1 MQRPPTGCGYVAV
14 VAFDGNHGAPWR
26 RLAVVIYLP
35 TAVSFIGFGAIIPL
49 VPLTAR
55 ALGASVPEAA
65 LVVALMG
72 IGNLVGALPAGVI
85 ADRFGE
91 KKSLVGALCLD
102 ILCLLT
108 CAFAPN
114 TWVLAGAVFVTG
126 LTGAM
131 LSLARQSY
139 LTVAVGLEYR
149 ARALSTLG
157 GVFRIG
163 SFIGPLMGAAV
174 VSVWG
179 LQAAY
184 LVAAAAS
191 LLAATVTLALPDLP
205 MPEHQPDEPVQ
216 MLRVLRQHAHTFATA
231 GTGAAAL
238 MLVRTARDALLPLW
252 CEQIGLDAAAT
263 SLVFALSSA
272 IDMTL
277 FYVGGSVMDRFG
289 RRWVSVPSM
298 VIMGLCFALLPFAHS
313 VAAVALFAAVL
324 GLGNG
329 ISAGVVMTI
338 GSDASPAVGRP
349 QFLAG
354 WRLTTGLGQAA
365 GPLLITA
372 IAAVAPLGAA
382 AVTIGAVG
390 LVGAGWLWRWVSEP
404 AIPGH

>member
-1 MQRPPTGCGYVAV
+1 MSL
-14 VAFDGNHGAPWR
+14 DGGGGAPWG
-26 RLAVVIYLP
+26 RLATTIYLP

-55 ALGASVPEAA
+55 ALGASVAEAA

-72 IGNLVGALPAGVI
+72 IGSLLGALPAGVI

-91 KKSLVGALCLD
+91 KRSLVGALVVD
-102 ILCLLT
+102 IACLLV

-126 LTGAM
+126 LSGAM

-139 LTVAVGLEYR
+139 LTVAVSLEYR

-163 SFIGPLMGAAV
+163 SLLGPLMGAAV

-184 LVAAAAS
+184 LAAAGTS
-191 LLAATVTLALPDLP
+191 TLAAVVTLALPDLP
-205 MPEHQPDEPVQ
+205 SPDQDAAEPVQ
-216 MLRVLRQHAHTFATA
+216 LLRVLRAHTRTFATA
-231 GTGAAAL
+231 GLGAAAL
-238 MLVRTARDALLPLW
+238 MLVRTARDAILPLW

-263 SLVFALSSA
+263 SLIFALSSG

-289 RRWVSVPSM
+289 RRWVSVPAM
-298 VIMGLCFALLPFAHS
+298 VIMGLCFALLPLAHS
-313 VAAVALFAAVL
+313 TLAVALFAAAL

-338 GSDASPAVGRP
+338 GSDASPVIGRP

-354 WRLTTGLGQAA
+354 WRLTSGIGQAA
-365 GPLLITA
+365 GPLLVTL

-382 AVTIGAVG
+382 AVTVGVIG
-390 LVGAGWLWRWVSEP
+390 LTGAGWLWRWVSEP
-404 AIPGH
+404 ALQGR

>member
-1 MQRPPTGCGYVAV
+1 MKHPGT
-14 VAFDGNHGAPWR
+14 GAPWR
-26 RLAVVIYLP
+26 RLGVSIYLP
-35 TAVSFIGFGAIIPL
+35 TAVSFIGFGAIVPL

-55 ALGASVPEAA
+55 ALGASVAEAA
-65 LVVALMG
+65 AVVALMG
-72 IGNLVGALPAGVI
+72 IGTLIGALPAGVI

-91 KKSLVGALCLD
+91 KKALVGALFGD
-102 ILCLLT
+102 VGCLLV

-114 TWVLAGAVFVTG
+114 QWVLAAAVFVTG
-126 LTGAM
+126 LTGAI

-139 LTVAVGLEYR
+139 LTVAVPLEFR

-163 SFIGPLMGAAV
+163 SLLGPLMGAAV
-174 VSVWG
+174 VTVWG

-184 LVAAAAS
+184 LVAAGTTLIAAV
-191 LLAATVTLALPDLP
+191 VTLALPDLP
-205 MPEHQPDEPVQ
+205 SPEHVSEQPVR
-216 MLRVLRQHAHTFATA
+216 MLQVLRAHARTYATA
-231 GTGAAAL
+231 GVGASAL
-238 MLVRTARDALLPLW
+238 MLVRASRDALLPLW
-252 CEQIGLDAAAT
+252 CEQIGLDAATT
-263 SLVFALSSA
+263 SLVFALSSG

-289 RRWVSVPSM
+289 RRWVSVPAM
-298 VIMGLCFALLPFAHS
+298 LIMGACFALLPLAHS
-313 VAAVALFAAVL
+313 IIGVLAFAAVL

-338 GSDASPAVGRP
+338 GSDFSPALGRP

-372 IAAVAPLGAA
+372 IAAVAPLSLAA
-382 AVTIGAVG
+382 LAIGGVG
-390 LVGAGWLWRWVSEP
+390 FGGAGWLWHWLP
-404 AIPGH
+404 AGPGRAVKQPGG

>member
-1 MQRPPTGCGYVAV
+1 MTL
-14 VAFDGNHGAPWR
+14 DGDLGAPWR

-55 ALGASVPEAA
+55 ALGASVAEAA

-72 IGNLVGALPAGVI
+72 LGGLVGALPAGVI

-91 KKSLVGALCLD
+91 KKSLVGALGVD

-114 TWVLAGAVFVTG
+114 TWVLAAAVFVTG
-126 LTGAM
+126 LSGAM

-139 LTVAVGLEYR
+139 LTVAVSLAYR

-163 SFIGPLMGAAV
+163 SLLGPLMGAAV
-174 VSVWG
+174 VSAWG

-184 LVAAAAS
+184 LVAAGTSLIAAS
-191 LLAATVTLALPDLP
+191 VTLALPDLP
-205 MPEHQPDEPVQ
+205 TPDHEPDEPVQ
-216 MLRVLRQHAHTFATA
+216 MMRVLRQHAHIFATA
-231 GTGAAAL
+231 GIGAAAL

-263 SLVFALSSA
+263 SLIFALSSA

-277 FYVGGSVMDRFG
+277 FYLGGSVMDRFG

-338 GSDASPAVGRP
+338 GSDAAPAVGRP

-390 LVGAGWLWRWVSEP
+390 LAGAGWLWRWVQEP

>member
-1 MQRPPTGCGYVAV
+1 MSDPGTS
-14 VAFDGNHGAPWR
+14 APWR
-26 RLAVVIYLP
+26 RLGASIYLP
-35 TAVSFIGFGAIIPL
+35 TAVSFIGFGAIVPL

-55 ALGASVPEAA
+55 ALGASLAEAA

-72 IGNLVGALPAGVI
+72 IGGLVGALPAGII
-85 ADRFGE
+85 AHRYGE
-91 KKSLVGALCLD
+91 KRSLVGALFLDVTCL
-102 ILCLLT
+102 IV

-114 TWVLAGAVFVTG
+114 EWVLAAAVFVTG
-126 LTGAM
+126 LSGAM

-139 LTVAVGLEYR
+139 LTVAVPIEFR

-163 SFIGPLMGAAV
+163 SLVGPLMGAAV
-174 VSVWG
+174 VSVWN

-184 LVAAAAS
+184 LVAAGTSAVAA
-191 LLAATVTLALPDLP
+191 VITLALPDLP
-205 MPEHQPDEPVQ
+205 SPTQLPEAPVR
-216 MLRVLRQHAHTFATA
+216 MLQVLREHSRTFATA
-231 GTGAAAL
+231 GVGAAAL
-238 MLVRTARDALLPLW
+238 MLVRTSRDALLPLW
-252 CEQIGLDAAAT
+252 CEQIGLDAATT
-263 SLVFALSSA
+263 SLIFALSSG

-298 VIMGLCFALLPFAHS
+298 VIMGLCFALLPLADS
-313 VAAVALFAAVL
+313 LVGVALFAAML

-338 GSDASPAVGRP
+338 GSDFSPALGRP

-365 GPLLITA
+365 GPLLITLV
-372 IAAVAPLGAA
+372 AAVAPLGLAA
-382 AVTIGAVG
+382 LMIGAIG
-390 LVGAGWLWRWVSEP
+390 IGGAGWLWKWVP
-404 AIPGH
+404 LDVGRT

>member
-1 MQRPPTGCGYVAV
+1 MSPNGGS
-14 VAFDGNHGAPWR
+14 GARWG
-26 RLAVVIYLP
+26 RLATAIYLP
-35 TAVSFIGFGAIIPL
+35 TAVSFIGFGAIVPL

-55 ALGASVPEAA
+55 ALGASVAEAA

-72 IGNLVGALPAGVI
+72 IGTLIGALPAGVI

-91 KKSLVGALCLD
+91 KKSLVGALVVD
-102 ILCLLT
+102 IGCLLT
-108 CAFAPN
+108 CAVAPN
-114 TWVLAGAVFVTG
+114 TWVLAGAVFVVG
-126 LTGAM
+126 LSGAM

-139 LTVAVGLEYR
+139 LTVAVGPEYR

-163 SFIGPLMGAAV
+163 SLLGPLMGAAV

-184 LVAAAAS
+184 LVAAGTS
-191 LLAATVTLALPDLP
+191 LLAATVTLALPELP
-205 MPEHQPDEPVQ
+205 TPDQPPAEPVR
-216 MLRVLRQHAHTFATA
+216 MRGLLRRHARTYATA
-231 GTGAAAL
+231 GVGAAAL
-238 MLVRTARDALLPLW
+238 MLVRTSRDALLPLW

-263 SLVFALSSA
+263 SLIFALSSG

-277 FYVGGSVMDRFG
+277 FYLGGSVMDRFG

-298 VIMGLCFALLPFAHS
+298 VVMSICFALLPLAHS
-313 VAAVALFAAVL
+313 LAAVALFAAAL

-382 AVTIGAVG
+382 ALAIGAIG
-390 LVGAGWLWRWVSEP
+390 LTGAGWLWRWVREP
-404 AIPGH
+404 SLQGR

>member
-1 MQRPPTGCGYVAV
+1 MSPNGGS
-14 VAFDGNHGAPWR
+14 GAPWG
-26 RLAVVIYLP
+26 RLATAIYLP
-35 TAVSFIGFGAIIPL
+35 TAVSFIGFGAIVPL

-55 ALGASVPEAA
+55 ALGASVAEAA

-72 IGNLVGALPAGVI
+72 IGTLIGALPAGVI

-91 KKSLVGALCLD
+91 KKSLVGTLVVD
-102 ILCLLT
+102 IGCLLT
-108 CAFAPN
+108 CAVAPN
-114 TWVLAGAVFVTG
+114 TWVLAGAVFVVG
-126 LTGAM
+126 LSGAM

-139 LTVAVGLEYR
+139 LTVAVGPEYR

-163 SFIGPLMGAAV
+163 SLLGPLMGAAV

-184 LVAAAAS
+184 LVAAGTS
-191 LLAATVTLALPDLP
+191 LLAATVTLALPELP
-205 MPEHQPDEPVQ
+205 TPDQPPAEPVR
-216 MLRVLRQHAHTFATA
+216 MRGVLRRHARTYATA
-231 GTGAAAL
+231 GVGAAAL
-238 MLVRTARDALLPLW
+238 MLVRTSRDALLPLW

-263 SLVFALSSA
+263 SLIFALSSG

-277 FYVGGSVMDRFG
+277 FYLGGSVMDRFG

-298 VIMGLCFALLPFAHS
+298 VVMSICFALLPLAHS
-313 VAAVALFAAVL
+313 LAAVALFAAAL

-382 AVTIGAVG
+382 ALAIGAIG
-390 LVGAGWLWRWVSEP
+390 LTGAGWLWRWVREP
-404 AIPGH
+404 SLQGR

>member
-1 MQRPPTGCGYVAV
+1 MSL
-14 VAFDGNHGAPWR
+14 DGGGSAPWG
-26 RLAVVIYLP
+26 RLATAIYLP

-55 ALGASVPEAA
+55 ALGASVAEAA

-72 IGNLVGALPAGVI
+72 IGSLLGALPAGVI
-85 ADRFGE
+85 AGRFGE
-91 KKSLVGALCLD
+91 KKSLVGALVVD
-102 ILCLLT
+102 IACLLV

-126 LTGAM
+126 LSGAM

-139 LTVAVGLEYR
+139 LTVAVSLEYR

-163 SFIGPLMGAAV
+163 SLLGPLMGAAV

-184 LVAAAAS
+184 LAAAGTS
-191 LLAATVTLALPDLP
+191 TLAAVVTLALPDLP
-205 MPEHQPDEPVQ
+205 SPDQDAAEPVQ
-216 MLRVLRQHAHTFATA
+216 LLRVLRAHTRTFATA
-231 GTGAAAL
+231 GLGAAAL
-238 MLVRTARDALLPLW
+238 MLVRTARDAILPLW
-252 CEQIGLDAAAT
+252 CEQIGPDAAAT
-263 SLVFALSSA
+263 SLIFALSSG

-289 RRWVSVPSM
+289 RRWVSVPAM
-298 VIMGLCFALLPFAHS
+298 VIMGLCFALLPLAHS
-313 VAAVALFAAVL
+313 TLAVALFAAAL

-338 GSDASPAVGRP
+338 GSDASPVIGRP
-349 QFLAG
+349 QVLAG
-354 WRLTTGLGQAA
+354 WRLTSGIGQAA
-365 GPLLITA
+365 GPLLVTL

-382 AVTIGAVG
+382 AVTVGVIGRT
-390 LVGAGWLWRWVSEP
+390 GAGWLWRWVSEP
-404 AIPGH
+404 ALQGR

>member
-1 MQRPPTGCGYVAV
+1 MSL
-14 VAFDGNHGAPWR
+14 DGGGGAPWG
-26 RLAVVIYLP
+26 RLATAIYLP

-55 ALGASVPEAA
+55 ALGASVAEAA

-72 IGNLVGALPAGVI
+72 IGSLIGALPAGVI

-91 KKSLVGALCLD
+91 KKSLVGALFVD
-102 ILCLLT
+102 VACLLV

-126 LTGAM
+126 LSGSM

-139 LTVAVGLEYR
+139 LTVAVGLEFR

-163 SFIGPLMGAAV
+163 SLLGPLMGAAV
-174 VSVWG
+174 VTLWG

-184 LVAAAAS
+184 LVAAGTS
-191 LLAATVTLALPDLP
+191 LLAAAVTLALPDLP
-205 MPEHQPDEPVQ
+205 APGHEPGEPVRLLQ
-216 MLRVLRQHAHTFATA
+216 VLRRHARIYATS
-231 GTGAAAL
+231 GVGAAAL
-238 MLVRTARDALLPLW
+238 MLVRTARDAVLPLW

-263 SLVFALSSA
+263 SLIFALSSG

-277 FYVGGSVMDRFG
+277 FYIGGSVMDRFG
-289 RRWVSVPSM
+289 RRWVAVPAM
-298 VIMGLCFALLPFAHS
+298 VIMGLCFATLPLAHS
-313 VAAVALFAAVL
+313 TLAVALFAAAL

-338 GSDASPAVGRP
+338 GSDASPAIGRP

-354 WRLTTGLGQAA
+354 WRLTSGIGQAA
-365 GPLLITA
+365 GPLLVTA
-372 IAAVAPLGAA
+372 IAAVAPLGVAA
-382 AVTIGAVG
+382 LTIGAIG
-390 LVGAGWLWRWVSEP
+390 FTGAGWLWRWVGEP
-404 AIPGH
+404 AAQGR

>member
-1 MQRPPTGCGYVAV
+1 MSLNGGS
-14 VAFDGNHGAPWR
+14 GAPWG
-26 RLAVVIYLP
+26 RLATAIYLP
-35 TAVSFIGFGAIIPL
+35 TAVSFIGFGAIVPL

-55 ALGASVPEAA
+55 ALGASVAEAA

-72 IGNLVGALPAGVI
+72 IGTLIGALPAGVI

-91 KKSLVGALCLD
+91 KKSLVGAMFID
-102 ILCLLT
+102 VTCLLV

-126 LTGAM
+126 LTGSM

-139 LTVAVGLEYR
+139 LTVAVSLEYR

-163 SFIGPLMGAAV
+163 SLLGPLMGAAV
-174 VSVWG
+174 VTLWG

-184 LVAAAAS
+184 LVAAGTSLMAAV
-191 LLAATVTLALPDLP
+191 VTLALPDLP
-205 MPEHQPDEPVQ
+205 MPDHEPDEPVR
-216 MLRVLRQHAHTFATA
+216 MLQVLRRHARTYATS
-231 GTGAAAL
+231 GVGAAAL

-263 SLVFALSSA
+263 SLIFALSSG

-289 RRWVSVPSM
+289 RRWVSVPAM
-298 VIMGLCFALLPFAHS
+298 VIMGVCFALLPLAHS
-313 VAAVALFAAVL
+313 TQSVALFAAAL
-324 GLGNG
+324 GMGNG

-354 WRLTTGLGQAA
+354 WRLTSGIGQAA
-365 GPLLITA
+365 GPLLITG
-372 IAAVAPLGAA
+372 IAAVAPLGVAA
-382 AVTIGAVG
+382 LAIGAIGVG
-390 LVGAGWLWRWVSEP
+390 GAGWLWRWVREP
-404 AIPGH
+404 VTQPR

>member
-1 MQRPPTGCGYVAV
+1 MSLVGG
-14 VAFDGNHGAPWR
+14 GGAPWR
-26 RLAVVIYLP
+26 RLATAIYLP
-35 TAVSFIGFGAIIPL
+35 TAVSFIGFGAIVPL

-55 ALGASVPEAA
+55 ALGASIAEAA

-72 IGNLVGALPAGVI
+72 VGSLIGALPAGVI

-91 KKSLVGALCLD
+91 KKSLVGALFVD
-102 ILCLLT
+102 VACLLT
-108 CAFAPN
+108 CVFAPN

-126 LTGAM
+126 LSGSM

-163 SFIGPLMGAAV
+163 SLVGPLMGAAV

-184 LVAAAAS
+184 LVASGTS
-191 LLAATVTLALPDLP
+191 LLAAIVTLALPDLP
-205 MPEHQPDEPVQ
+205 VPEHEPGQPVRLAQ
-216 MLRVLRQHAHTFATA
+216 VLRRHARTYATA

-238 MLVRTARDALLPLW
+238 MLVRTSRDALLPLW

-263 SLVFALSSA
+263 SLIFALSSG

-289 RRWVSVPSM
+289 RRWVSVPAM
-298 VIMGLCFALLPFAHS
+298 VIMGLCFALLPLAHS
-313 VAAVALFAAVL
+313 LLAVAVFAALL

-354 WRLTTGLGQAA
+354 WRLTSGIGQAA
-365 GPLLITA
+365 GPLLVTA
-372 IAAVAPLGAA
+372 IAAVAPLAA
-382 AVTIGAVG
+382 AALAVG
-390 LVGAGWLWRWVSEP
+390 AIGLTGAGWLWRWVPEP
-404 AIPGH
+404 SVQGR

>member
-1 MQRPPTGCGYVAV
+1 MALNS
-14 VAFDGNHGAPWR
+14 DGGASWR

-35 TAVSFIGFGAIIPL
+35 TAVSFIGFGAIAPL

-55 ALGASVPEAA
+55 ALGASVAEAA

-72 IGNLVGALPAGVI
+72 IGTLIGALPAGVI

-91 KKSLVGALCLD
+91 KKSLVGAMVVD
-102 ILCLLT
+102 IGCLLV

-126 LTGAM
+126 LSGAM

-163 SFIGPLMGAAV
+163 SLLGPLMGAAV
-174 VSVWG
+174 VTVWG

-184 LVAAAAS
+184 LVAAGTS
-191 LLAATVTLALPDLP
+191 LLAATVTMALPELP
-205 MPEHQPDEPVQ
+205 TPEHPPDEPVRLAQ
-216 MLRVLRQHAHTFATA
+216 VLRRHAHTYATA
-231 GTGAAAL
+231 GVGAAAL
-238 MLVRTARDALLPLW
+238 MLVRTSRDALLPLW
-252 CEQIGLDAAAT
+252 CEQVGLDAAAT
-263 SLVFALSSA
+263 SLIFALSSG

-277 FYVGGSVMDRFG
+277 FYLGGSVMDRFG

-298 VIMGLCFALLPFAHS
+298 VIMSLCFALLPLAHS
-313 VAAVALFAAVL
+313 VVAVALFAAAL

-354 WRLTTGLGQAA
+354 WRLTTGIGQAA

-372 IAAVAPLGAA
+372 IAALAPLGAA
-382 AVTIGAVG
+382 ALAIGAIG
-390 LVGAGWLWRWVSEP
+390 LTGAGWLWLWVREP
-404 AIPGH
+404 SIQGR

>member
-1 MQRPPTGCGYVAV
+1 VKSPSTA
-14 VAFDGNHGAPWR
+14 APWR
-26 RLAVVIYLP
+26 QLGVAIYLP
-35 TAVSFIGFGAIIPL
+35 TAVSFIGFGAIVPL

-55 ALGASVPEAA
+55 ALGASVAEAA

-72 IGNLVGALPAGVI
+72 IGTLIGALPAGVI

-91 KKSLVGALCLD
+91 KKSLVGALFGDVTCL
-102 ILCLLT
+102 IV

-114 TWVLAGAVFVTG
+114 EWVLAAAVFVTG

-139 LTVAVGLEYR
+139 LTVAVPLEYR

-163 SFIGPLMGAAV
+163 LLLGPLMGAAV
-174 VSVWG
+174 VSLWG

-184 LVAAAAS
+184 LVAAGTSLIAA
-191 LLAATVTLALPDLP
+191 VITLALPDLP
-205 MPEHQPDEPVQ
+205 SPEQANAEPVRLLQ
-216 MLRVLRQHAHTFATA
+216 VLRQHSRSYATA
-231 GTGAAAL
+231 GVGASAL
-238 MLVRTARDALLPLW
+238 MLVRASRDALLPLW
-252 CEQIGLDAAAT
+252 CEQIGLDAATT
-263 SLVFALSSA
+263 SLVFALSSG

-298 VIMGLCFALLPFAHS
+298 LIMGSCFALLPLAHS
-313 VAAVALFAAVL
+313 IIGVVLFAAIL

-338 GSDASPAVGRP
+338 GSDFSPELGRP

-354 WRLTTGLGQAA
+354 WRLTTGVGQAA

-372 IAAVAPLGAA
+372 IASVAPLSLAA
-382 AVTIGAVG
+382 LAIGAIG
-390 LVGAGWLWRWVSEP
+390 YLGAGWLWHWLP
-404 AIPGH
+404 AGLGRSPSSQ